1 MSSKEKAPAASAAPA
16 AANADTLSKADAAKL
31 LKAKKVRV
39 PATDDD
45 GAYRYDSEKKL
56 MTVER
61 APTEADIVAIN
72 EHAHAYHVI
81 TVDGRKHAIEK

>member
-1 MSSKEKAPAASAAPA
+1 MSSKEKAPAAAS
-16 AANADTLSKADAAKL
+16 NNDDTLSKAEAAKL
-31 LKAKKVRV
+31 LKDQKVRV
-39 PATDDD
+39 PAIEK
-45 GAYRYDSEKKL
+45 GAYKYDSEKRL
-56 MTVER
+56 VTVER